1 MCPPGPPPCSRPLS
15 NISSKKESFDSATL
29 LYQEALKKSG
39 HDYQLNFN
47 PTPSKRKQRS
57 RNAIRYNPPYNANVD
72 TNVGH
77 KFLRTIDEC
86 FPKSHAFHIIFYRN
100 TLKLGYSCMPNIGS
114 VISLHNKALLSRANQ
129 NSPSATKT
137 SNCRKKDACPL
148 AGKCLTKSLVY
159 QATVK
164 REDNTQQETYI
175 GLTENSFKHDILTT

>member
-15 NISSKKESFDSATL
+15 NISSNKESFDSATL

-57 RNAIRYNPPYNANVD
+57 RNVIRYNPPYNANVD

-129 NSPSATKT
+129 NSPSATKNKQLPQKRRLSASREMPHEVT
-137 SNCRKKDACPL
+137 GLPGYCKER
-148 AGKCLTKSLVY
+148 GQY
-159 QATVK
+159 ATRDIHRSH
-164 REDNTQQETYI
+164 RELFQ
-175 GLTENSFKHDILTT
+175 STTF

>member
-1 MCPPGPPPCSRPLS
+1 MTRYWGGGGREGMCPPGPPPCSRPLS

-39 HDYQLNFN
+39 HDYQLNVN

-57 RNAIRYNPPYNANVD
+57 RNVIRYNPPYNANVD

-100 TLKLGYSCMPNIGS
+100 TLRLYAQ
-114 VISLHNKALLSRANQ
+114 H
-129 NSPSATKT
+129 
-137 SNCRKKDACPL
+137 RKCYIPAQQ
-148 AGKCLTKSLVY
+148 SI
-159 QATVK
+159 
-164 REDNTQQETYI
+164 TQ
-175 GLTENSFKHDILTT
+175 